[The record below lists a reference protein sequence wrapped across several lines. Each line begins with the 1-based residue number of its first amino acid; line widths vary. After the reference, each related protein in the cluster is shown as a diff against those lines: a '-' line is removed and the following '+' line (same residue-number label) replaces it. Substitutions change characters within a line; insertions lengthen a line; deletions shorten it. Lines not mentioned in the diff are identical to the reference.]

1 MHVLVVED
9 DEPVAT
15 FVRQGLESDQFTV
28 DVACDGEQAQ
38 SLVDE
43 ADFDLVILDLVLPK
57 VDGFEVLNHIRARK
71 PFLPVLIVS
80 GWASVEDRVKGLDL
94 EASDYLAKPF
104 TLSELSARV
113 RALLRRSP
121 PPRGA
126 VQQVEEYRRLFAQ
139 IKLALGLPPTFG
151 SLVEANGPCPG
162 GHSEA
167 VSWLAMQIARRAGLS
182 QVEVEEIRLAGLVH
196 GIGKVHVPLHVL
208 NKSAPL
214 NLEEFDLMKS
224 HAAMGEKMLEPLGTK
239 SLARIVRHHHE
250 RYDGTGYP
258 DGLADDQI
266 PLAARIITVA
276 ESFENM
282 LSELPYKSARSFEAA
297 LAELRRCSGT
307 QFDPA
312 IVMAF
317 LEWLDTYGDP
327 REPH

>member
-15 FVRQGLESDQFTV
+15 FVRQSLESDQFTV
-28 DVACDGEQAQ
+28 DVAYDGERAR

-57 VDGFEVLNHIRARK
+57 VDGFELLNHIRTRK

-94 EASDYLAKPF
+94 GASDYLAKPF
-104 TLSELSARV
+104 ALRELSARV

-121 PPRGA
+121 PPRG
-126 VQQVEEYRRLFAQ
+126 VVRQVEEYRRLFAQ

-151 SLVEANGPCPG
+151 LLVEANGPYPG

-182 QVEVEEIRLAGLVH
+182 GVEVEEIRLAGLVH
-196 GIGKVHVPLHVL
+196 DIGKVHVPLHVL
-208 NKSAPL
+208 DKSAPL
-214 NLEEFDLMKS
+214 TPEEFDLVKS
-224 HAAMGEKMLEPLGTK
+224 HAAMGEKMLEPLSTK

-258 DGLADDQI
+258 DGLAGDQI

-282 LSELPYKSARSFEAA
+282 LSELPYKSARSFQAA